1 MPPVA
6 LTCLKYAAA
15 PQLSVS
21 PICAYGPASARSPQ
35 ATMGELLLA
44 ALPPPEL
51 HAARVPASRT
61 VAAAAVTVAALVAN
75 GIRLRIIGQPPY
87 RPTRSEFTTGEARKS
102 AGPPSKARRPP
113 DSTKIR

>member
-51 HAARVPASRT
+51 QAARVPASRT

-75 GIRLRIIGQPPY
+75 GIRLRIMVNLLRDLQEVSS
-87 RPTRSEFTTGEARKS
+87 RRARHGS
-102 AGPPSKARRPP
+102 RRGRRRRRDDRRTARRF
-113 DSTKIR
+113 